1 MHEHLIMIFGLMAEL
16 RVHVETGARSQQ
28 AIAAWQSVFDQYFH
42 PINGTGRAWAM
53 WSNPC
58 EGVAKFR
65 KSVMTGLEFHYAAFI
80 ASEVA
85 LTQVQIFAN
94 DLIVEQNAAIAAQEA
109 AVEQQVQ
116 HQGCLLA
123 ANCGMGLVPPG
134 QGVPAPPNLGFDLT
148 CNQELALGELAQR
161 TQSVDTRK
169 YFVVSLYTFFPRPCV
184 TFIIPAQRCCSGKQ
198 WLHCHFHK
206 Q

>member
-1 MHEHLIMIFGLMAEL
+1 
-16 RVHVETGARSQQ
+16 
-28 AIAAWQSVFDQYFH
+28 
-42 PINGTGRAWAM
+42 M
-53 WSNPC
+53 WSNPP

-80 ASEVA
+80 ASKVA

-94 DLIVEQNAAIAAQEA
+94 DLIVKRNAAIAAQEA
-109 AVEQQVQ
+109 AVGQQVQ
-116 HQGCLLA
+116 HQGLLLA
-123 ANCGMGLVPPG
+123 ANRGMGLVPPG

-169 YFVVSLYTFFPRPCV
+169 YFVVSLYTFFP
-184 TFIIPAQRCCSGKQ
+184 
-198 WLHCHFHK
+198 
-206 Q
+206 